1 MTSNATKI
9 MNIKQHVNLCKNF
22 YLQTPKQDNN
32 EICNCRDS
40 FQHIPFYSII
50 NNVYLC
56 NGIVATEILRRHKFT
71 HLVNIDKEYFLRNVN
86 FGHLNTEGGGGA
98 EATTIDVNDPA
109 VEFEILDLNFGHPY
123 SMTVLPNLYRA
134 VKFLEKALENSGRV
148 LIGDE
153 IGHEKAVT
161 ILIAFIMYRYRMKF
175 VESFQIMRRVCM
187 LNVVLDTFLIAQL
200 MEYEPILETQRR
212 TLLGSSCSS
221 EIRSSRLKRKKNL
234 SAEQSTILRSS
245 SPTTPN
251 SFNQNNNNNKPNNL
265 DTLANPSISANFVI
279 TSSSI
284 LDVNDNNNV
293 NVLESSALDQQKME
307 T

>member
-1 MTSNATKI
+1 MFFKFSIFNNDLQCNTYI
-9 MNIKQHVNLCKNF
+9 YLYYL

-32 EICNCRDS
+32 EICNCQDN

-56 NGIVATEILRRHKFT
+56 NGIVTTEILRRHKFT
-71 HLVNIDKEYFLRNVN
+71 HLINIDKEYFLRNVQ
-86 FGHLNTEGGGGA
+86 FDQQISEGA
-98 EATTIDVNDPA
+98 ESIIDVNDPA

-148 LIGDE
+148 IIGDE
-153 IGHEKAVT
+153 LGNEKAVT
-161 ILIAFIMYRYRMKF
+161 ILIAFIMYKYRLKF

-221 EIRSSRLKRKKNL
+221 EIRSSCLKRKKNL
-234 SAEQSTILRSS
+234 PIEQPTILRSS
-245 SPTTPN
+245 SPLNATPN
-251 SFNQNNNNNKPNNL
+251 SFNDNNNHKPNNL
-265 DTLANPSISANFVI
+265 DTSISANFIV
-279 TSSSI
+279 TSPSL
-284 LDVNDNNNV
+284 LDGNDNINALTLT
-293 NVLESSALDQQKME
+293 LEQQKME
-307 T
+307 I